1 MSRSRTDLAAVVS
14 ALDTLAEQG
23 GDLIGQQHLDEVTDL
38 RARIQERVRHGDALT
53 VVAVAGGTGAGKSAL
68 VNRIARAPVTT
79 EGVRRPTTND
89 PVAVA
94 GGFDESGR
102 ALLDH
107 LEIHDRRVVDSGLPS
122 ELILVDLPDHDS
134 VVESHRTTSAR
145 LAARVDALVVVVDP
159 VKYARADLHHGP
171 LADLTRHAEVVTV
184 VLNRSDELSDE
195 DLECCRIDLAARLA
209 ADGLERVGLLTTS
222 AATGE
227 GIEPLREHLERLAGA
242 RSAAVRRLI
251 ADAAQLADRIALDAG
266 EPAEVT
272 GDADRLL
279 EPLLEATDAYRSAAE
294 ASAAYRLAARR
305 GSRSPLARG
314 VGVAGGVGSQ
324 LRRAF
329 VPTQPPPPPP
339 VRSTAIIEAVLAR
352 HLELAHTTGREHAA
366 LAATINRIATDA
378 APQVIDA
385 VDGVPLRPDHRGWWT
400 GLAMFRGVAEAVALA
415 GLVWL
420 VLIGV
425 ADWLGLPD
433 VPAPEANDVLMWPAA
448 LFLYGLAA
456 RVVLGV
462 TSRLLAAAGARR
474 HGRRVSRLVRRRLA
488 SALDDHVVEAIED
501 EMRRRRTVREQLE
514 ALSHGDD

>member
-1 MSRSRTDLAAVVS
+1 MSRSRTDLATVVS

-23 GDLIGQQHLDEVTDL
+23 GDVIGQQHLDEVTDL
-38 RARIQERVRHGDALT
+38 RARIQERVRHGHALT

-68 VNRIARAPVTT
+68 VNRIARAQVTT
-79 EGVRRPTTND
+79 EGVRRPTTD
-89 PVAVA
+89 HPVAVA

-107 LEIHDRRVVDSGLPS
+107 LDIHDRRVVDSGLPP

-134 VVESHRTTSAR
+134 VVELHRTTSAR

-159 VKYARADLHHGP
+159 VKYARADLHDGP
-171 LADLTRHAEVVTV
+171 LAELTRHAEVVTV

-195 DLECCRIDLAARLA
+195 DLERCRSDLADRLA
-209 ADGLERVGLLTTS
+209 ADGLERVELLTTS

-227 GIEPLREHLERLAGA
+227 GTEALRQHLERLSGA

-266 EPAEVT
+266 EPVEVT

-279 EPLLEATDAYRSAAE
+279 EPLLEATDAHRSAAE
-294 ASAAYRLAARR
+294 AAAAYRLAARR

-314 VGVAGGVGSQ
+314 VGLARSVGSQ

-329 VPTQPPPPPP
+329 VPTEPPPPRPA
-339 VRSTAIIEAVLAR
+339 RSTATVEAVLAR
-352 HLELAHTTGREHAA
+352 RLELAETTGREHAA
-366 LAATINRIATDA
+366 LAATIERIARDA
-378 APQVIDA
+378 APQLTDA
-385 VDGVPLRPDHRGWWT
+385 VDGVPLRPDHRAWWS
-400 GLAMFRGVAEAVALA
+400 GLALLRGAAEVAALA

-425 ADWLGLPD
+425 ADWLGLPE
-433 VPAPEANDVLMWPAA
+433 VPAPEANDVLGWPAA
-448 LFLYGLAA
+448 LFLFGLAT

-462 TSRLLAAAGARR
+462 MSRLLAAAGARR
-474 HGRRVSRLVRRRLA
+474 HARRVSRQVRRRLA
-488 SALDDHVVEAIED
+488 TALDDHVVGPIED
-501 EMRRRRTVREQLE
+501 EMRRRRSVREQLG
-514 ALSHGDD
+514 ALSHGGD